1 MLKIQ
6 IMHR

>member
-6 IMHR
+6 IMCR